1 MLEFLQETDKDL
13 LIFFNSCHSP
23 FWDNLM
29 LKVTE
34 RFFWIPLYLLII
46 LFIGWRYRKDSIII
60 IFMISIM
67 IISSELIT
75 SFFMKPYFERLRPCH
90 DESIK
95 YLLRIIDG
103 CGGEYGFASS
113 HASNTFSFAVFMI
126 LLLRKDSR
134 WIYILLLWASLVSY
148 SRVYLAVH
156 YPGDIITGG
165 VIGVFLGVVFFNLYI
180 WSDKKLKYAL
190 SS

>member
-1 MLEFLQETDKDL
+1 
-13 LIFFNSCHSP
+13 
-23 FWDNLM
+23 
-29 LKVTE
+29 
-34 RFFWIPLYLLII
+34 
-46 LFIGWRYRKDSIII
+46 
-60 IFMISIM
+60 
-67 IISSELIT
+67 
-75 SFFMKPYFERLRPCH
+75 
-90 DESIK
+90 
-95 YLLRIIDG
+95 
-103 CGGEYGFASS
+103 
-113 HASNTFSFAVFMI
+113 MI